1 MTRTRTTRRSTEV
14 RARPTASFFDLA
26 VRQTSRRLGTA
37 ISGSLIV
44 HLLVFGV
51 WFSTSMIR
59 QPEVLEIREI
69 SFVDEDETPP
79 PVDDEPEVPIGN
91 GKSRTLTVPGGDSDE
106 DTAPVRRKEIMPGNN
121 VAANQSGS
129 INAERAER
137 EVNVNKIGVLGLL
150 EGVAENGNPENALAL
165 NMQTADGV
173 VAGLKMNRSLTVGKG
188 QNPKG
193 EVQDGALFATSRVGK
208 GIDDLID
215 ADINAGEGVAL
226 KKGGRVQFA
235 GFGSGTG
242 GTGGAYGARS
252 EASLYAVLQK
262 NLGRLQYIYEKYLRQ
277 NPTIGGKIEVEL
289 VIRSDGTVGKIS
301 ILSSEISL
309 PAFLDELT
317 AAIRRWRYDAID
329 EGKVRVV
336 YPLVFIKVG

>member
-1 MTRTRTTRRSTEV
+1 MTKTRTRKRSSKARV
-14 RARPTASFFDLA
+14 RSSASFLDLA
-26 VRQTSRRLGTA
+26 TRQTSRRFSTA
-37 ISGSLIV
+37 ISGSLLV
-44 HLLVFGV
+44 HVLVFGV
-51 WFSTSMIR
+51 WLSTSLVR
-59 QPEVLEIREI
+59 QPEILEIREI
-69 SFVDEDETPP
+69 SFVDESETPP
-79 PVDDEPEVPIGN
+79 PVDDEPEVPVGN
-91 GKSRTLTVPGGDSDE
+91 GKSRILTVPGGDSDE
-106 DTAPVRRKEIMPGNN
+106 DTAPIKREEIIPGNN
-121 VAANQSGS
+121 LAESQSGA

-150 EGVAENGNPENALAL
+150 DGVAENSGSENALAL

-188 QNPKG
+188 NNPKG
-193 EVQDGALFATSRVGK
+193 ELQDGALFATSRAGQ

-215 ADINAGEGVAL
+215 VDINAGEGVAL

-235 GFGSGTG
+235 GFGGTG

-262 NLGRLQYIYEKYLRQ
+262 NLGRLQYIYEKHLRQ
-277 NPTIGGKIEVEL
+277 HPTIGGKVEVE
-289 VIRSDGTVGKIS
+289 VIIRSDGTVGKVTV
-301 ILSSEISL
+301 LSSEIVL
-309 PAFLDELT
+309 PAFLEELA